1 MYKKMGFQ
9 YMNFEDDNFT
19 ADKERAK
26 EINAYQLQPA
36 ILTPYPGTPVY
47 DQMVKENRMVTNNWE
62 WFDMM
67 NVTFLPKNM
76 TPWEL
81 QEEFYFTAKRFYDF
95 KSAKTIGKIFG
106 KEYGRRRWGLALMA
120 RLGVWGAHVASKIAK
135 GSVYYDLRHYI
146 RGKSSLM
153 QDHPLA
159 ELPEKEE
166 SEDEEQAHRKGKF
179 HCRRVASEGHF
190 SADQEVLS
198 QKEAEL
204 EGQDGQKTR
213 KVS

>member
-1 MYKKMGFQ
+1 MFAPYRQRSVDNVIEEIRMYKKMGFQ

-120 RLGVWGAHVASKIAK
+120 RLGVWGAHVASKIA
-135 GSVYYDLRHYI
+135 
-146 RGKSSLM
+146 
-153 QDHPLA
+153 
-159 ELPEKEE
+159 
-166 SEDEEQAHRKGKF
+166 
-179 HCRRVASEGHF
+179 
-190 SADQEVLS
+190 
-198 QKEAEL
+198 
-204 EGQDGQKTR
+204 
-213 KVS
+213 